1 MKREHKKYS
10 KPRKAFDKVRIEEEN
25 ELVKKYGLK
34 NKREIWKAEAHVDNI
49 RRQVKKLITS
59 SPEEQEKLFEKL
71 RNLGFKVKN
80 TSDALA
86 LTKENWLKRRL
97 QSLLIEKKIARTP
110 KQARQLISHKHI
122 AIEKNIINI
131 PSYPV
136 PIDKEDKI
144 ELIKIARLK
153 QEKKN
158 E

>member
-1 MKREHKKYS
+1 MKKEHKKYS
-10 KPRKAFDKVRIEEEN
+10 KPRKAFDKARIEEEN

-71 RNLGFKVKN
+71 RNLGLRVKS
-80 TSDALA
+80 TADALA
-86 LTKENWLKRRL
+86 LTKEDWLKRRL

-136 PIDKEDKI
+136 PVDKEDKI
-144 ELIKIARLK
+144 EIIKIARK
-153 QEKKN
+153 QEKEN

>member
-1 MKREHKKYS
+1 MKKEHKKYS
-10 KPRKAFDKVRIEEEN
+10 KPRKAFDKARIEEEN

-71 RNLGFKVKN
+71 RNLGLKVKS
-80 TSDALA
+80 TADALA
-86 LTKENWLKRRL
+86 LTKEDWLKRRL

-136 PIDKEDKI
+136 PVDKEDKI
-144 ELIKIARLK
+144 EIIKIARK
-153 QEKKN
+153 QEKEN